1 MSLDGV
7 CVDPIKAHVQHLNN
21 DTLPTT
27 LNSVCAEKSIIL
39 LDLMVL
45 NYRNSILAQET
56 LLLL

>member
-27 LNSVCAEKSIIL
+27 LSSVCAEKSII
-39 LDLMVL
+39 LMVL